1 MPGLPPKY
9 KTKRCKRCKVA
20 PVEEVVD
27 GIVIQKVKVC
37 QEGYHPPCHGSDNNM
52 NPKCMNIPSIRK
64 RRKLEAEKQQE
75 LVQDIDEQAE
85 VAEANVEGSDAKQE
99 GVSLRD
105 DVRAVPRPPMTL

>member
-9 KTKRCKRCKVA
+9 KTGKCKRCKIQA
-20 PVEEVVD
+20 VEEVTETGV
-27 GIVIQKVKVC
+27 VVPVKVC

-64 RRKLEAEKQQE
+64 QRKLEAQKQQE

-85 VAEANVEGSDAKQE
+85 VAEADVEGADAKQE
-99 GVSLRD
+99 GVSLQD
-105 DVRAVPRPPMTL
+105 DRIGTRRPPVPF